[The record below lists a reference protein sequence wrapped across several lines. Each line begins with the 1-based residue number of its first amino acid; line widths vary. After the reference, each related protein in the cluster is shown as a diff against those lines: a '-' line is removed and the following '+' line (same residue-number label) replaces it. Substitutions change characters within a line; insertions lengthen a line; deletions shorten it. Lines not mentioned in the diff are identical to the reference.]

1 MVARF
6 PANFSVRHTV
16 GQQRAVQNH
25 ASLLVQLS
33 TGMKLNSSWK
43 FHLQWGLILQ
53 WFFLPSCLFNLSEST
68 FLSLYLCPPLFLPV
82 AAWGLRWMAVLTT
95 YPVISCP
102 PFSDVPLLSSPLL
115 SRFLLPVGASFPGEW
130 TCLLLWRDK

>member
-82 AAWGLRWMAVLTT
+82 MNPTCLGPQVDGGA
-95 YPVISCP
+95 YYISCYQ
-102 PFSDVPLLSSPLL
+102 LSTFFRRPSPLL

-130 TCLLLWRDK
+130 NCLLLWRDN